1 MHWHGLQITIEF
13 KEQPVNENRDITPE
27 KFQTAAHEA
36 TKAPEGRTAAVRG
49 LPFDSRRFASDRAY
63 RAEYRA
69 EVKRQKEEAR
79 ARMSPEERQAAE
91 ERERQRELKR
101 PCPYCGERGERE
113 LSR

>member
-1 MHWHGLQITIEF
+1 MNKHT
-13 KEQPVNENRDITPE
+13 DMTPE
-27 KFQTAAHEA
+27 Q
-36 TKAPEGRTAAVRG
+36 KARELDRAAVRD
-49 LPFDSRRFASDRAY
+49 LPFDGRRFASDRAY

-69 EVKRQKEEAR
+69 ARAAAKEEAR